1 MSYKLNAGQERSQH
15 GDLGKNEQRLDD
27 FVRPATWSTRMQ
39 NAVAQYS
46 SNQIYPIAAHR
57 QVLDHVVTRV
67 FSINLKDLE
76 RSSRGRAKVAL
87 ARQVAM
93 YLAHV
98 TCGLTFTQIGAMFGR
113 DRTTVAHA
121 CAVVEDRRDD
131 LQFDRVVQMMENA
144 VLNMLCFPSRERSR

>member
-1 MSYKLNAGQERSQH
+1 
-15 GDLGKNEQRLDD
+15 
-27 FVRPATWSTRMQ
+27 MQ

-46 SNQIYPIAAHR
+46 LIHVDTVTAQR

-67 FSINLKDLE
+67 FSIKLKDLS
-76 RSSRGRAKVAL
+76 RNSRGRAEVAL

-98 TCGLTFTQIGAMFGR
+98 TCGLTFTQIGEMFGR

-131 LQFDRVVQMMENA
+131 LQFDRVLQMMENA
-144 VLNMLCFPSRERSR
+144 VLNMLCFPLRERSGQNNLGVSPQ